1 MVFQTERAIDTN
13 IKGAFNVIQSCLDF
27 KVSRIF
33 HPTKPIFKNYWEN
46 TYTISKITAENFVRM
61 FSEVYDM
68 NITVLRWMNASGPR
82 QHIYPVRKF
91 IPMIITQALLD
102 KDIEIY
108 GNGNQTVD
116 IIDVRDIAKIA
127 VKSTRM
133 GIGKDLSQVYDVGS
147 GHAISC
153 NDVAKYVL
161 KKINSKSKIVHL
173 PMRIGEAPDT
183 KIAAKTHNEL
193 LNKIDYK
200 LEFSYEDTMDAC
212 IDYMRG
218 LDKNYLIKAFNF
230 FSK

>member
-1 MVFQTERAIDTN
+1 
-13 IKGAFNVIQSCLDF
+13 
-27 KVSRIF
+27 
-33 HPTKPIFKNYWEN
+33 
-46 TYTISKITAENFVRM
+46 
-61 FSEVYDM
+61 
-68 NITVLRWMNASGPR
+68 
-82 QHIYPVRKF
+82 
-91 IPMIITQALLD
+91 MIITQALLD

-147 GHAISC
+147 GHVISC

-218 LDKNYLIKAFNF
+218 LDKII
-230 FSK
+230 